1 MNSKKK
7 FIGFG
12 FGAIQSGLF
21 LFEAF
26 RSGQF
31 DRLTVAE
38 VRQDVVDAVRRADG
52 RYQVNVAATDGIH
65 VHEISGVE
73 MVNPQAEA
81 DRETLLN
88 ALIEADEI
96 ATALPSVAFFDRGK
110 PSVAG
115 WLTAAFRERLRRGQN
130 RPVVIYTAE
139 NNNHAAET
147 LQQIV
152 FQALKKE
159 ERDTLAN
166 SVQFLNTVIGKMSGV
181 VTDETQIRE
190 DRLAPVTPGAVSA
203 FLVEEFNRILITR
216 ITLPGFRR
224 GIEVFQE
231 KDDLMPFEEAK
242 LYGHNATHALL
253 GFLGHRRGH
262 RFMSDVAQDADLM
275 ALAREAFIEESGA
288 ALIKRHSGIDPLFTP
303 DGYIAYADD
312 LLIRM
317 GNPWLRDQ
325 VERVIRDPRRKLGW
339 DDRLV
344 GTIRLALAAGIR
356 PRRYAQGVAA
366 ALDYLRSQEP
376 GLDIEKELRNLWP
389 DGEKLITYL
398 KSEFPLVYV

>member
-1 MNSKKK
+1 MSDKKK
-7 FIGFG
+7 FVGFG

-38 VRQDVVDAVRRADG
+38 VRQDVVDALRQAGG
-52 RYQVNVAATDGIH
+52 RYQVNVAAADGIQ

-81 DRETLLN
+81 DRGALLN
-88 ALIEADEI
+88 ALVDADEI
-96 ATALPSVAFFDRGK
+96 ATALPSVEFFGRGS
-110 PSVAG
+110 PSVSE
-115 WLTAAFRERLRRGQN
+115 WLADAFRERLRRGQD
-130 RPVVIYTAE
+130 RSVIIYTAE
-139 NNNHAAET
+139 NHNHAAEI
-147 LQQIV
+147 LQAQV
-152 FQALKKE
+152 FGRLTPSE
-159 ERDTLAN
+159 CDVLAG

-181 VTDETQIRE
+181 VTDVLQIQE
-190 DRLAPVTPGAVSA
+190 DSLAPVTSSANSA

-231 KDDLMPFEEAK
+231 KDDLMPFEEVK

-253 GFLGHRRGH
+253 GFLGHRHGY
-262 RFMSDVAQDADLM
+262 RFMSDVAQDATLM

-288 ALIKRHSGIDPLFTP
+288 ALIKRYSGIDSLFTL
-303 DGYIAYADD
+303 DGYTAYADD
-312 LLIRM
+312 LLVRM

-325 VERVIRDPRRKLGW
+325 VARVIRDPRRKLGW
-339 DDRLV
+339 DDRLI
-344 GTIRLALAAGIR
+344 GTIRMALAAGIR
-356 PRRYAQGVAA
+356 PRRYAQGAVA

-376 GLDIEKELRNLWP
+376 DLNMAAELRTLWP
-389 DGEKLITYL
+389 NGAELVAYL
-398 KSEFPLVYV
+398 KGEFKLV